1 MLFTNST
8 VSPLATVILL
18 GCHSR
23 RGGESGESS
32 VSRRFRVFGARAETT
47 PREKHLSEPNSR
59 EMTRPVRK
67 LTCHGRQAPTVRVG
81 VQIRSRRRV
90 DRPWTDARAAGGRAA
105 GRALTKKPS
114 SPLSPPSLM
123 VAANAGDA
131 MRTVVAP
138 TTAAC
143 DGSEQRRET
152 SAFRNGW
159 CFSGQ
164 RRTGGAPRSS
174 AEASDATRRRHV
186 VSFGSVRVAFDSVHI
201 GRSVARA
208 PRRRTPDAR
217 QISSLAR

>member
-1 MLFTNST
+1 MS
-8 VSPLATVILL
+8 
-18 GCHSR
+18 H
-23 RGGESGESS
+23 
-32 VSRRFRVFGARAETT
+32 RFRVFGARAETT
-47 PREKHLSEPNSR
+47 PREKDLSEPNSR

-138 TTAAC
+138 TTAAY
-143 DGSEQRRET
+143 DGSEQRSKGDVSVSR
-152 SAFRNGW
+152 W
-159 CFSGQ
+159 CEIFL
-164 RRTGGAPRSS
+164 TGRDGAGAPRSS
-174 AEASDATRRRHV
+174 AEASDARRVGDMSSRLNRSRVHSTWLASDGASQERPV
-186 VSFGSVRVAFDSVHI
+186 VDRRARVKRI
-201 GRSVARA
+201 R
-208 PRRRTPDAR
+208 
-217 QISSLAR
+217 LASR